1 MNSLCHL
8 FKTSPLKNFLLFLIC
23 EYFKKIYFSSEQ
35 KNFTKQV
42 KLEIDISDF
51 FVLNHFQPDGKANYS
66 LQLNLKSPQVLM
78 SGMLAEEM
86 LEICK
91 EGGIEYL
98 FLIYEFLQ

>member
-1 MNSLCHL
+1 MKILQFL
-8 FKTSPLKNFLLFLIC
+8 FC
-23 EYFKKIYFSSEQ
+23 RSEQ
-35 KNFTKQV
+35 QIFTKQV

-51 FVLNHFQPDGKANYS
+51 FVLNNFQPDGKENYYS

-91 EGGIEYL
+91 EGGIDYI
-98 FLIYEFLQ
+98 FLIGYVCDIQSKEYDK